1 MYHVDGEVNHKE
13 KTMAD
18 ICLEKNDLLLLLLQ
32 MPMFNSYDAAIKSIH
47 PVRLTHVREG
57 ALNKNTQEAA

>member
-32 MPMFNSYDAAIKSIH
+32 MPMFKVYDAAINS
-47 PVRLTHVREG
+47 PGSADTCQRRCFE
-57 ALNKNTQEAA
+57 